1 MLHWTVLQMVLQSVK
16 TKLKTNNRRCATSI
30 FFPLLQ
36 RAFLLDCLTHIA
48 FSIVLRIN
56 DRLHGISLEWTVR
69 IWTK

>member
-1 MLHWTVLQMVLQSVK
+1 MLHWTVSMVLHSE
-16 TKLKTNNRRCATSI
+16 KTNSQLKVYYFH
-30 FFPLLQ
+30 FFSLVQ

-56 DRLHGISLEWTVR
+56 ERLHDISLEWTVR